1 MVHGSIPLPFRRSR
15 SLRHRR
21 RFPNSNLSPARP
33 LSGTIPAAQS
43 AKTKETESKDEKPLH
58 RRGGAGN
65 DLPNIGPD
73 IRNILRSS
81 CFGRRPRA
89 SKNHK
94 KRRKRH
100 RTGSE
105 TIRERNG
112 KPRRNRFVALRQA
125 GVYDDEQ
132 LVPTIARSGAH
143 DTTVRQP
150 VAAIRAESV
159 RARFSRH
166 SGKRTIPCSDKA
178 AVSAPARAPARPSLP
193 RRSRAPARRD

>member
-65 DLPNIGPD
+65 DLPKIGPD

-105 TIRERNG
+105 TIRERKTSP
-112 KPRRNRFVALRQA
+112 KPIRRPPTSRRIRRRAART
-125 GVYDDEQ
+125 YD
-132 LVPTIARSGAH
+132 R
-143 DTTVRQP
+143 TVRRPRHDCTAAGRGNPSRIRPSAVFAPFRQSNHSMQRQGGRQCP
-150 VAAIRAESV
+150 SSSASAAIVA
-159 RARFSRH
+159 
-166 SGKRTIPCSDKA
+166 TP
-178 AVSAPARAPARPSLP
+178 
-193 RRSRAPARRD
+193 

>member
-1 MVHGSIPLPFRRSR
+1 MPLNCSDRTIYRKLQPPYFFTGNPCLVHGSIPLPFRRSR

-65 DLPNIGPD
+65 DLPKIGPD

-112 KPRRNRFVALRQA
+112 KTSSEPI
-125 GVYDDEQ
+125 
-132 LVPTIARSGAH
+132 TSH
-143 DTTVRQP
+143 
-150 VAAIRAESV
+150 
-159 RARFSRH
+159 
-166 SGKRTIPCSDKA
+166 SDK
-178 AVSAPARAPARPSLP
+178 
-193 RRSRAPARRD
+193 

>member
-65 DLPNIGPD
+65 DLPKIGPD

-112 KPRRNRFVALRQA
+112 KPRRNRLHRTPTSRRIRRRAARTYDRLRFGA
-125 GVYDDEQ
+125 G
-132 LVPTIARSGAH
+132 
-143 DTTVRQP
+143 DTTVRQSAALRTESSGAIP
-150 VAAIRAESV
+150 APSGNRAIPGIATGDCQRPSSSASAAIVA
-159 RARFSRH
+159 
-166 SGKRTIPCSDKA
+166 TP
-178 AVSAPARAPARPSLP
+178 
-193 RRSRAPARRD
+193 

>member
-15 SLRHRR
+15 SLRYRR

-65 DLPNIGPD
+65 DLPKIGPD

-132 LVPTIARSGAH
+132 LVPTTA
-143 DTTVRQP
+143 RQP

-166 SGKRTIPCSDKA
+166 SGNRTIPCSDKA

>member
-21 RFPNSNLSPARP
+21 RFPNSNLAPARP

-65 DLPNIGPD
+65 DLPKIGPD

-125 GVYDDEQ
+125 GVYDDD
-132 LVPTIARSGAH
+132 R
-143 DTTVRQP
+143 TVRRPRHDCTAAGRGNPSRIRPSAVFAPFRQSNHSMQRQGGRQCP
-150 VAAIRAESV
+150 SSSASAAIVA
-159 RARFSRH
+159 
-166 SGKRTIPCSDKA
+166 TP
-178 AVSAPARAPARPSLP
+178 
-193 RRSRAPARRD
+193 